1 MSINLSCPLVDGSR
15 MAAIRGHRVRLIG
28 KLSGDGNN
36 EGEFHLMAPD
46 GEQIL
51 CKSPEGI
58 TTPNS
63 GDILVVEVVGTVSG
77 DKEIDLDIP
86 PQVHQGGD
94 IDLPIMAKVIAL
106 QHRSHV
112 AHLYEAV
119 QA

>member
-1 MSINLSCPLVDGSR
+1 MSANLSCPLVDSSH
-15 MAAIRGHRVRLIG
+15 MTAMRGHRVRLIG
-28 KLSGDGNN
+28 KLSGNGTNQ
-36 EGEFHLMAPD
+36 GEFHLMAPD

-51 CKSPEGI
+51 CRCPEGI
-58 TTPNS
+58 SAPSS
-63 GDILVVEVVGTVSG
+63 GDIVVVEVVGTVSG